1 GSRSACELEEG
12 ENLPTMGVITLNAV
26 SSERGVKKSMQFDPS
41 MLVFDAC
48 KLIREKLGLSDTN
61 PAEYG
66 LFRVEDDPT
75 RCVWMENGKAL
86 EHYLLRNQDSIEYRR
101 KMRVLRVRMLD
112 NAVKSVPVDESKPVK
127 ELMLTVCA
135 KIGIANY
142 EEYSLVRESPM
153 QNGRSTADLRST
165 ERVKT
170 MDGYGGRG
178 EKSTPLGG
186 TLGRRKEKNM
196 EQLRQ
201 KLQTD
206 DDLNW
211 VDQGKTLREQ
221 GIGEEETLL
230 LRRKYFFSDTNVDSR
245 DPVQLNLLYVQ
256 CRDEVLR
263 GKHPVTKETALQLGA
278 LQCQVLYGDFPENKP
293 KFIIEGRDV
302 LPKEYA
308 KSKETDK
315 VIQMYR
321 ELIGTGDLDAKS
333 KYVHLCK
340 GLNTYGVTFFLVKE
354 KLKGKNKLV
363 PRLLGVNK
371 ESVMRVDEKT
381 KEVMKEWPLEQVRK
395 WAPTPRSFTL
405 DFGDYAD
412 GFYTVQ
418 TADGEKIAQL
428 IGGYIDIILK
438 KKKIRDHLGIEGD
451 EGSTMLEDM
460 VAPARATLVSHGTI
474 GGGQHAR
481 DGHVAL
487 PGVLRSATNTPHGYG
502 INGAQ
507 YGAVSGQI
515 INQHVSRSQRA
526 HIQDPKERAQ
536 RALIGTIEA
545 TIRAVE
551 QAEEEMEKEPHIE
564 LPKFPDDP
572 ASRRI
577 MDDQIEVGKERVNE
591 RLAAM
596 GAATAQVVQW
606 TAVKEEY
613 DDRVGTAVATI
624 GSNMP
629 EVGRDVRD
637 LAALM
642 PEQRRGDLVDAT
654 RKLCGAF
661 GDFLTAVNPE
671 HDENRTTVLA
681 AASRV
686 GDYSR
691 NVITTIEEETTIQT
705 TFTDGL
711 MQKAKDVASSTAQ
724 LVQRAK
730 TISTACQEPEH
741 TERVI
746 QSATRTA
753 FATSQLVACTRVV
766 APTIDSDA
774 CQQQLTSAA
783 KEVARSVEQLLHDA
797 QGACQH
803 DSNVEQARRNLGD
816 IHDAAR
822 LVTNALDGLLGHIR
836 TNPKLTTETNQYSDE
851 YERLLRSSNQLITHQ
866 GPSQELVRHGERVI
880 RHSQILVEEF
890 EREAEEKPENR
901 QRLLDA
907 ARRVADATSNMIDAT
922 KEVESRPGATESQMA
937 LRSAAE
943 RLQTETSAVTTDQQS
958 ERTMHQLEQ
967 AAKQVAYNAT
977 QTIAAASACKQL
989 IESHTVVESL
999 IMESSKT
1006 GDTMPRLI
1014 SSIRESQNAQ
1024 TASDKFRAQSRLI
1037 RDSHVVMEPSLRLV
1051 DVARSAV
1058 VHVPEPHMAAN
1069 LQQSSQQLS
1078 ESLSEMR
1085 VALNHAQQLN
1095 FSQQLVYSEELIKEL
1110 DQELLEVQRAA
1121 IAGRLQPLH
1130 AHETGR
1136 TASSALTGAVR
1147 EVGSTLAQL
1156 VSAAMLHDIQH
1167 IGASAVDAAQSLR
1180 TFTAASRSVCATR
1193 KDVQLDSFIVSA
1205 RSVVHDAGGIF
1216 DRVREDASAAQFSE
1230 AAKLLSTSLRK
1241 CVACIPQHQ
1250 HIEQAIN
1257 QIRTISASSTVRE
1270 PDIRRAASS
1279 LAAASSDLVV
1289 AVRAPQ
1295 HHESVNVFVNSY
1307 TDFHTSVMAALPAVR
1322 DREGRIESLEYLEAA
1337 REQAVEVL
1345 SRAAVV
1351 ASDRIDRPDPA
1362 HLQTLTTT
1370 TKQLTETVNLI
1381 VEKVVE
1387 VQRPWETECD
1397 AALRQIQS
1405 VRHLVDQASL
1415 PVNDDSYFGS
1425 LDKVTA
1431 HSRSLGE
1438 AMTGIAKN
1446 AKQMETGGHE
1456 ETTRF
1461 CHSVRQSADAVCSLA
1476 EAAAQSAY
1484 LVGVAHPKS
1493 VRGESALV
1501 DAPRLHRSAVLVVQ
1515 ACDRIEKNRGDRTAV
1530 LEDLNDMAKHT
1541 SLMASLCREAS
1552 DRTTAVTIKK
1562 QFINEAAQLASKTSN
1577 LFKSANAV
1585 DERPNS
1591 VDSFTAC
1598 ASSARELRETVQSL
1612 VQFVERPDFAPRPA
1626 AISHEGKQAQI
1637 PVMSATRRM
1646 LDASAQ
1652 MIGTSKDLAAAP
1664 RDATTWQHIA
1674 SNSRDVSESIKSLVA
1689 AIRDAAPGQM
1699 ELDSTISKLEQLIQH
1714 VERREMDAVGSQPR
1728 TTVSSEKVVH
1738 QQIVHGTQ
1746 SLFEKVDGLR
1756 TAACSKGEELAQRVE
1771 EQWSITQ
1778 PLVNAVCEAAESST
1792 DSRTQTALFEQTKTV
1807 VEAELEL
1814 MRSAKEAGGN
1824 AQARDAH
1831 VRVEESSAL
1840 YKEALGELNSFVNRM
1855 SSEKGVTHG
1864 MVETITRSIAFTDG
1878 AMGGSGSDAA
1888 RSVADAHTNMSMYLE
1903 EIRRT
1908 AENLPPSAVED
1919 LPARSLHLSETYKKL
1934 SVESHNAIL
1943 LSSPE
1948 QAQRLKVAV
1957 QRLGSACIDCVK
1969 KVGTRTAHPRDS
1981 MAHRDMNEASM
1992 EVIERVRDV
2001 LAALHH
2007 GSKGTQACINAAN
2020 TVSGI
2025 IGDLDTTILFATSG
2039 SLHAGATHPGE
2050 FTTHREEV
2058 IKTAKA
2064 LIEDT
2069 KALVA
2074 GAASNQEQLAVAAQN
2089 AVRTMVIL
2097 TEVVKTGA
2105 LSLTGDHNMEA
2116 QVSVMHA
2123 CRDVAATLSALINA
2137 TKNASGKSLKD
2148 PAIEH
2153 MKDAT
2158 RKMIKNVTS
2167 LLKLVKS
2174 VEDREQKGT
2183 LALEAA
2189 EEAIAQEISKFEHDA
2204 GEGTSSMANEA
2215 PVTTEQFMKA
2225 THGVSGAAS
2234 KLAGVGSSLS
2244 QEDAVAAANL
2254 ARTAVSE
2261 LLRTTRVAA
2270 YETETAEA
2278 KYTTIN
2284 AGREVALQVRNLMR
2298 SVHGVLRVSGSDPRV
2313 TDVLV
2318 DTTRALARA
2327 LKDLTACSELIKNEM
2342 AHELHDPL
2350 EIAESELIGAAVA
2363 IDAAAVK
2370 LAELRPRE
2378 TQQRINENMTF
2389 DETILSAAKSIT
2401 TAVATLVKAASDAQ
2415 RELVAQGRD
2424 LSHRNG
2430 GKVSQEYQWSEGLI
2444 SAAKFVAAA
2453 VQQLCDAANSLV
2465 QGQASEEK
2473 LIVAAK
2479 QVASST
2485 AQLLI
2490 ACNVRA
2496 DQGSQAN
2503 RRLQAAGAAVKSAT
2517 ERLVGAARQ
2526 SVVEDERTIVISERL
2541 VSGIAQVMTAKEA
2554 VLRKE
2559 KELQEA
2565 RANLATINKER
2576 YDRGISPEE

>member
-1 GSRSACELEEG
+1 VPKIFGRG
-12 ENLPTMGVITLNAV
+12 EIPSPENWPRMGVITLNV
-26 SSERGVKKSMQFDPS
+26 LSTERGTKKTMQLEPS

-48 KLIREKLGLSDTN
+48 KIIREKMGLNDTN
-61 PAEYG
+61 PNEYG
-66 LFRVEDDPT
+66 LFRVDDDPT
-75 RCVWMENGKAL
+75 RCVWMENGRSL
-86 EHYLLRNQDSIEYRR
+86 EHYLLRNQDTIEYRR
-101 KMRVLRVRMLD
+101 KMRNLRVRMLD
-112 NAVKSVPVDESKPVK
+112 NSVKTAVVDESQPVGQ
-127 ELMLTVCA
+127 LMLTVCG
-135 KIGIANY
+135 KIGISNY
-142 EEYSLVRESPM
+142 EEYSLVRESPN
-153 QNGRSTADLRST
+153 QNGRSTMDLRT

-170 MDGYGGRG
+170 MDGYGGKG
-178 EKSTPLGG
+178 EKIPLSG

-206 DDLNW
+206 EELNW
-211 VDQGKTLREQ
+211 VDHGKTLREQ

-256 CRDEVLR
+256 CRDGVLR
-263 GKHPVTKETALQLGA
+263 GLHPVNKETACELGA
-278 LQCQVLYGDFPENKP
+278 LQCQVQYGDFPENKP
-293 KFIIEGRDV
+293 KFFIEARDV

-308 KSKETDK
+308 KQKENEKK

-321 ELIGTGDLDAKS
+321 ELMGTGDLDAKS

-381 KEVMKEWPLEQVRK
+381 KEVLKEWPLEQVRK

-405 DFGDYAD
+405 DFGDYTD

-428 IGGYIDIILK
+428 IGGYIDIIIK

-451 EGSTMLEDM
+451 EGSTMLED
-460 VAPARATLVSHGTI
+460 VVTPARATLVSHGTI
-474 GGGQHAR
+474 GSGQHAR

-487 PGVLRSATNTPHGYG
+487 PGVLRSAASTPHGYG

-507 YGAVSGQI
+507 YGAVSGQV

-551 QAEEEMEKEPHIE
+551 EAEEEMQKEPHIE
-564 LPKFPDDP
+564 LPRFPDDA
-572 ASRRI
+572 ASRRLI
-577 MDDQIEVGKERVNE
+577 DDEIENGKERVNE

-613 DDRVGTAVATI
+613 DDRVGTAIATI

-637 LAALM
+637 LGAYM

-654 RKLCGAF
+654 RKLCRSF
-661 GDFLTAVNPE
+661 GDFLDAVNPE
-671 HDENRTTVLA
+671 NDENRTTVLA

-686 GDYSR
+686 GDHSR
-691 NVITTIEEETTIQT
+691 HVITTIEEETTIQT

-711 MQKAKDVASSTAQ
+711 MQKAKDVASSTAK
-724 LVQRAK
+724 LVQSAK
-730 TISTACQEPEH
+730 TISTACQEPEL
-741 TERVI
+741 TEKVI
-746 QSATRTA
+746 QSATKTA

-766 APTIDSDA
+766 APTIDSEA

-797 QGACQH
+797 NGACRY
-803 DSNVEQARRNLGD
+803 DPNEEQARKNLGD
-816 IHDAAR
+816 IHTAAR
-822 LVTNALDGLLGHIR
+822 QVSTALSGLLGHIK
-836 TNPKLTTETNQYSDE
+836 TNPKLSSETNQYSDE
-851 YERLLRSSNQLITHQ
+851 YERVLRSSNQLITHQ
-866 GPSQELVRHGERVI
+866 GPSQELVKHGERVI

-890 EREAEEKPENR
+890 EKEAEERPENK
-901 QRLLDA
+901 QRLLA
-907 ARRVADATSNMIDAT
+907 AAKRVADATSTMIDAT

-943 RLQTETSAVTTDQQS
+943 RLQTETSAATHEQQS

-999 IMESSKT
+999 VMESSQT

-1014 SSIRESQNAQ
+1014 SSIRDSQNAQ

-1037 RDSHVVMEPSLRLV
+1037 RDSHVVIEPATRLV
-1051 DVARSAV
+1051 DVARTAV
-1058 VHVPEPHMAAN
+1058 VHVPEQHMAAN

-1085 VALNHAQQLN
+1085 VALNNAQQLN

-1110 DQELLEVQRAA
+1110 DAELLEVQRAA
-1121 IAGRLQPLH
+1121 VAGRLQPLH
-1130 AHETGR
+1130 AHETTH
-1136 TASSALTGAVR
+1136 TATSALMGAVR
-1147 EVGSTLAQL
+1147 QVGSTLAQL
-1156 VSAAMLHDIQH
+1156 VSAAMTHDGQH
-1167 IGASAVDAAQSLR
+1167 IGASAVEAAQALR

-1193 KDVQLDSFIVSA
+1193 RDVDLDTFIVSA
-1205 RSVVHDAGGIF
+1205 RSVVHDAGGVF
-1216 DRVREDASAAQFSE
+1216 DRVREDANATHMAE
-1230 AAKLLSTSLRK
+1230 AARLVSTSLRQ

-1250 HIEQAIN
+1250 QIEQAIN
-1257 QIRTISASSTVRE
+1257 QIRTISASSSVRQ

-1295 HHESVNVFVNSY
+1295 HNESVNGFVNCY
-1307 TDFHTSVMAALPAVR
+1307 TDFHTAVMAGLPAVA
-1322 DREGRIESLEYLEAA
+1322 DRETRNESLDHLEVA

-1351 ASDRIDRPDPA
+1351 ASDRHDRPDPS
-1362 HLQTLTTT
+1362 HQQTLTTS

-1381 VEKVVE
+1381 VQKVVE
-1387 VQRPWETECD
+1387 ANRPWETECD

-1405 VRHLVDQASL
+1405 VRHLVDQATL

-1425 LDKVTA
+1425 LDKVTS

-1446 AKQMETGGHE
+1446 AKQMESGGHE
-1456 ETTRF
+1456 ETQRF

-1493 VRGESALV
+1493 VRGQAALV

-1515 ACDRIEKNRGDRTAV
+1515 ACDRMEKNKGDRTAI
-1530 LEDLNDMAKHT
+1530 LEDLNDVAKHT

-1552 DRTTAVTIKK
+1552 DRTTAVTMKK
-1562 QFINEAAQLASKTSN
+1562 QFINEAAQLAAKTSS
-1577 LFKSANAV
+1577 LFKSANVV
-1585 DERPNS
+1585 DERQS
-1591 VDSFTAC
+1591 IDSFSAC
-1598 ASSARELRETVQSL
+1598 SSNARELRETVQSL
-1612 VQFVERPDFAPRPA
+1612 IQFVERPDFAPRPA
-1626 AISHEGKQAQI
+1626 AISHEGKQAQV
-1637 PVMSATRRM
+1637 PVLTATRRM
-1646 LDASAQ
+1646 LDASAE
-1652 MIGTSKDLAAAP
+1652 MIGTSKVLASAP
-1664 RDATTWQHIA
+1664 RDAATWQNIA
-1674 SNSRDVSESIKSLVA
+1674 GNSREVSESIKSLVA
-1689 AIRDAAPGQM
+1689 AIRDAAPGQA
-1699 ELDSTISKLEQLIQH
+1699 ELDSTISRLEQLIQH

-1728 TTVSSEKVVH
+1728 TTVTSEKLVH
-1738 QQIVHGTQ
+1738 QQIIHGTQ
-1746 SLFEKVDGLR
+1746 SLSEKVEGLR

-1771 EQWSITQ
+1771 EQWNITH
-1778 PLVNAVCEAAESST
+1778 PLVTAACEAAESSS

-1807 VEAELEL
+1807 IEAELEV

-1831 VRVEESSAL
+1831 QRVEEATGL
-1840 YKEALGELNSFVNRM
+1840 YKEALGDMNSFVNRL

-1878 AMGGSGSDAA
+1878 AVAGRGHDAE
-1888 RSVADAHTNMSMYLE
+1888 RSVADAHTNMTMYLE

-1908 AENLPPSAVED
+1908 ASDLPPSAVED

-1948 QAQRLKVAV
+1948 HAQRLKVAV

-1969 KVGTRTAHPRDS
+1969 KVGTRTAHPTDS

-1992 EVIERVRDV
+1992 EVIERVREV

-2039 SLHAGATHPGE
+2039 SLHPAGAHPGD

-2089 AVRTMVIL
+2089 AVRTMVML
-2097 TEVVKTGA
+2097 CEVVKTGA
-2105 LSLTGDHNMEA
+2105 LSLSADHNAEA

-2123 CRDVAATLSALINA
+2123 CRDVAAALSMLIHA

-2148 PAIEH
+2148 PAIEK
-2153 MKDAT
+2153 MKFAT
-2158 RKMIKNVTS
+2158 KTMISNVTS
-2167 LLKLVKS
+2167 LLKMVKS
-2174 VEDREQKGT
+2174 VEDREHKGT

-2189 EEAIAQEISKFEHDA
+2189 EEAIYQEIQKFEMDA
-2204 GEGTSSMANEA
+2204 GEGPSSMVNEA
-2215 PVTTEQFMKA
+2215 PVSSEHLMRA
-2225 THGVSGAAS
+2225 TQGVSGAAT

-2261 LLRTTRVAA
+2261 LLRTTRIAA

-2278 KYTTIN
+2278 KFKTIN
-2284 AGREVALQVRNLMR
+2284 AGREVAMQVRNLMR
-2298 SVHGVLRVSGSDPRV
+2298 SVHGVLRVSGGDARV
-2313 TDVLV
+2313 KETLV
-2318 DTTRALARA
+2318 ETTRALARA

-2342 AHELHDPL
+2342 AQELHDPL
-2350 EIAESELIGAAVA
+2350 EIAENELIGAAVA

-2378 TQQRINENMTF
+2378 TQQRVNENMTF

-2415 RELVAQGRD
+2415 RELVSQGRSF
-2424 LSHRNG
+2424 SHQNG
-2430 GKVSQEYQWSEGLI
+2430 AKVSPDYQWSEGLI
-2444 SAAKFVAAA
+2444 SAARFVAAA

-2496 DQGSQAN
+2496 DQGSHAN

-2517 ERLVGAARQ
+2517 ERLVNAARQ
-2526 SVVEDERTIVISERL
+2526 TVIEDERTIIISERL
-2541 VSGIAQVMTAKEA
+2541 VSGIAQVMDAKEA

-2565 RANLATINKER
+2565 RAKLATINKER
-2576 YDRGISPEE
+2576 YERGISPEE